1 MTRLLIHFV
10 VIARFHFNAEGA
22 YIKPWILVD
31 MKGGI
36 FQIRPQKDFVASK
49 GHDRLLSLRLLS
61 ELPLTVSDKAAFS
74 DAEPNASEI
83 TRDAYDFMRRRREFT
98 GDPLIRRWN
107 ALIRLSNFAS
117 VESSPLCLASIG
129 ALLDHL
135 ARERAVSEL
144 EDDGIGGLEVQD
156 IEVLSLD
163 RVMQINADALFSLQI
178 FENESHASVH
188 SDRTKEGLSLY
199 GILNSTKT
207 SLGRSLMRTW
217 LLRPS
222 LSLPVINARLDA
234 VACFLRSENL
244 VPSSVMH
251 SHLKGIKNV
260 PRMLGLLKTGKAKLS
275 DWQGLVKVSCFKVS
289 FEPI

>member
-117 VESSPLCLASIG
+117 VESSPLCVSIFRFSCRR
-129 ALLDHL
+129 LNLDYL
-135 ARERAVSEL
+135 GYFAAGINRSVARP
-144 EDDGIGGLEVQD
+144 
-156 IEVLSLD
+156 
-163 RVMQINADALFSLQI
+163 
-178 FENESHASVH
+178 
-188 SDRTKEGLSLY
+188 
-199 GILNSTKT
+199 
-207 SLGRSLMRTW
+207 
-217 LLRPS
+217 PS
-222 LSLPVINARLDA
+222 A
-234 VACFLRSENL
+234 
-244 VPSSVMH
+244 
-251 SHLKGIKNV
+251 
-260 PRMLGLLKTGKAKLS
+260 
-275 DWQGLVKVSCFKVS
+275 
-289 FEPI
+289 